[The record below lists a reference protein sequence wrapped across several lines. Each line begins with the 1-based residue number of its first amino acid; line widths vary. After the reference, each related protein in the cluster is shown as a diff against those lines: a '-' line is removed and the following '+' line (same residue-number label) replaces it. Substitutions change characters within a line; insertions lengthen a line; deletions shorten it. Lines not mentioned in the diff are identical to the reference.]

1 MTTPTI
7 EQVSVGFDTYQNLI
21 SSAVA
26 EGANTVYP
34 PYNVRKTSNTTYA
47 IDIDVSGFHSEDIKA
62 SIQDGYLSVAS
73 SNGILSIFSN
83 PGDVFFNKT
92 IVAPTDF
99 TSKFWIADGLK
110 LDGAQYLDGII
121 TFSFSSTG
129 INQTK
134 TDVPIVYQNP
144 VSANTNSNTVVVNT
158 VANTSFNSGVVAPVD
173 TPVPVAVTV
182 ANVAPNVVPVILNGS
197 DTTQPTVQV
206 NVPNPLP
213 QILQVNVAKPVGAV
227 DPSANT
233 PQVVLNVT
241 DATKEVAANSVV
253 TGTVPVQNGAPTVV
267 AVPTDLNN
275 ALNSAGINAVSS
287 VAQAV
292 SQANV
297 TPVSA
302 PDANVVSSANTL
314 TVTASDTT
322 TNAAVVNVVT
332 PAVIPSVVQATVDTS
347 NAVPTVTLSTAPT
360 DIPKDSTI
368 TPVVTAN
375 GQPDIMVVTSPGAQ
389 AALNSA
395 NVNVATDI
403 GQTLQDANV
412 AVITSNT
419 TPTN

>member
-7 EQVSVGFDTYQNLI
+7 EQVSVGFDTYQTLI

-47 IDIDVSGFHSEDIKA
+47 VDIDVSGFHSEDIKA

-73 SNGILSIFSN
+73 SNGILSIFNN
-83 PGDVFFNKT
+83 PTDVFFNKT
-92 IVAPTDF
+92 IVPPQEF
-99 TSKFWIADGLK
+99 SSKFWIADGLK
-110 LDGAQYLDGII
+110 LDGAVYVDGIV
-121 TFSFSSTG
+121 TFSFSATG

-134 TDVPIVYQNP
+134 TDVPIVYQTP
-144 VSANTNSNTVVVNT
+144 TAVANT
-158 VANTSFNSGVVAPVD
+158 VANTSFNPGVVAPPD
-173 TPVPVAVTV
+173 TPVPVEVTV
-182 ANVAPNVVPVILNGS
+182 ANVAPSVVPVILNS
-197 DTTQPTVQV
+197 ADTSQPTVQV

-213 QILQVNVAKPVGAV
+213 QILQVTVNKPVGNV
-227 DPSANT
+227 DPQANT
-233 PQVVLNVT
+233 PQVILNVT
-241 DATKEVAANSVV
+241 DATHEVTANSVV
-253 TGTVPVQNGAPTVV
+253 TGSVPVTNGAPTVV

-287 VAQAV
+287 VASAIA
-292 SQANV
+292 QANV
-297 TPVSA
+297 VVATP
-302 PDANVVSSANTL
+302 PDANVVSASNTL
-314 TVTASDTT
+314 TVTAVDQH
-322 TNAAVVNVVT
+322 TNATSFDVVT

-347 NAVPTVTLSTAPT
+347 NVTPVVTLSTAPA

-368 TPVVTAN
+368 TPVETAP

-412 AVITSNT
+412 AVVTANS
-419 TPTN
+419 TPTT